1 MITYVNEN
9 TDITV
14 QRNVCV
20 HTSST
25 TEEVNN
31 SHV

>member
-14 QRNVCV
+14 QINMCV
-20 HTSST
+20 HMSST